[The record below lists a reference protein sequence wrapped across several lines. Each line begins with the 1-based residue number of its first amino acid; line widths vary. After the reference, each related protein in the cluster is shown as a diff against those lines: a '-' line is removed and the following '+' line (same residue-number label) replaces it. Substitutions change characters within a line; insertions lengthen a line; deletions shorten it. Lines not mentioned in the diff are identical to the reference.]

1 MPLASAEPL
10 LWLDCQLPVKPTT
23 WLEDGRVLGGGVIQ
37 TIRPGL
43 FKISKLQMDQFNLQ
57 KANAG
62 PHVVC
67 FNSV

>member
-1 MPLASAEPL
+1 M
-10 LWLDCQLPVKPTT
+10 T
-23 WLEDGRVLGGGVIQ
+23 WLEDGRIRGGGVIQ

-43 FKISKLQMDQFNLQ
+43 FKISKLQVDQFNLQ

-62 PHVVC
+62 PHLLC